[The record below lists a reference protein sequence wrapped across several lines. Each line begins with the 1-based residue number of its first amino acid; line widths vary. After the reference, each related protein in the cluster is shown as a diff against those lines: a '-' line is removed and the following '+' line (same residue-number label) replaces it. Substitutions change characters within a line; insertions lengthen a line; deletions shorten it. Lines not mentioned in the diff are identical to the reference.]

1 MLPTMNWML
10 GDIGKKEGVAEEK
23 GLARGDGGGGGF
35 GFADALNLSR
45 PTSSRTRSTDKFIDS
60 RPMLVSRL
68 WGSIP
73 R

>member
-1 MLPTMNWML
+1 MNWML
-10 GDIGKKEGVAEEK
+10 GDMGKKEGVVGEN
-23 GLARGDGGGGGF
+23 GLARGDGGGGRF
-35 GFADALNLSR
+35 GFADALDLSR
-45 PTSSRTRSTDKFIDS
+45 PASSCTRSTDKFIDS